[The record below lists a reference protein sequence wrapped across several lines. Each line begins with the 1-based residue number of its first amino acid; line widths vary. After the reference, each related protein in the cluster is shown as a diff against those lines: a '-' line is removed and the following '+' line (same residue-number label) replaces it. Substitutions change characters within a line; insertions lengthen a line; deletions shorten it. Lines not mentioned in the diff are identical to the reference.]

1 MLLFYAQPHAEE
13 AAAGRRMGRAA
24 GREDAFPTRF
34 TVQPHAGEAAAGRR
48 MGRAAGV
55 GRMEWIMDV

>member
-1 MLLFYAQPHAEE
+1 MGGIRSIVSVLLFYAQPHAEE

-24 GREDAFPTRF
+24 GA
-34 TVQPHAGEAAAGRR
+34 
-48 MGRAAGV
+48 